1 MAKRRGAWS
10 WALVGTLCVA
20 AGCVTQGQYDAIA
33 RANLQLQ
40 DKLAA
45 SQADRVKNRT
55 QIALLR
61 QELVQSK
68 QTQQAANDRL
78 ETVTV
83 EADTLRARLDL
94 QAKRLNRLTPSSQPA
109 ATQPAK

>member
-1 MAKRRGAWS
+1 MAKLRGMWS
-10 WALVGTLCVA
+10 WTLIGTMCAA

-45 SQADRVKNRT
+45 SQADRVKART
-55 QIALLR
+55 QVALLR

-68 QTQQAANDRL
+68 QAQQEAGDRL

-83 EADTLRARLDL
+83 EADTLRSRLDL
-94 QAKRLNRLTPSSQPA
+94 QAKQPNRPAPASQPA
-109 ATQPAK
+109 VTRPAR